1 MDESGIGWKKT
12 VPFGRRRAVP
22 RVCVVD
28 GKPHIRRFLSETL
41 QELGFV
47 TRECGR
53 LTELAEVL
61 ADFQPDLVV
70 LGLLKPESEVT
81 KALQVLL
88 SARFSGRVMLFGG
101 RASTSLMGLQDL
113 GEQVGLAML
122 PPLGTPFRDNDLHQ
136 NLSPFLPIPDSP
148 RFDVDV
154 EEALRNNW
162 LELWY
167 QPRIGLREMML
178 VGAEALIRMRHP
190 TWGIVPPASF
200 ISDADDTNLR
210 ALSEFVV
217 ERAMAD
223 WSFFSTGRTPID
235 LTIHLPAALLGDS
248 RFMER
253 VWLRLP
259 DHAAFAKLLV
269 EIDSAEARRDHVLVR
284 QAARYLQNYNIGIS
298 IDDVMAEASWVDI
311 ADFPIAELQIDA
323 SFIDGVADDRAK
335 RTACEMALDIAK
347 RLGAKTV
354 AKGLERTADCRVVC
368 QIGLDVGQGFLFA
381 KPMEASRFART
392 MLRHQAAKPR

>member
-1 MDESGIGWKKT
+1 MDAMSFTRDNT
-12 VPFGRRRAVP
+12 VQFGRRRAVP

-28 GKPHIRRFLSETL
+28 AKPHIRRFLADTL

-53 LTELAEVL
+53 LTELSETL

-81 KALQVLL
+81 KALQVMMA
-88 SARFSGRVMLFGG
+88 ARFAGRVMLFGG
-101 RASTSLMGLQDL
+101 RASTALLGLQEL

-122 PPLGTPFRDNDLHQ
+122 PPLATPFRDRDLYE

-148 RFDVDV
+148 AFDVDV
-154 EEALRNNW
+154 EEAMANNW

-167 QPRIGLREMML
+167 QPKIDLREMML

-200 ISDADDTNLR
+200 IPDGGDPNLR

-235 LTIHLPAALLGDS
+235 MTIHLPAALLGDS

-259 DHAAFAKLLV
+259 DHAAFAKLFV

-284 QAARYLQNYNIGIS
+284 RAARHLQSYNIGIS
-298 IDDVMAEASWVDI
+298 IDDVMAAASWVDI
-311 ADFPIAELQIDA
+311 ADFPIAEMQVDSA
-323 SFIDGVADDRAK
+323 FIDGVADDRAK
-335 RTACEMALDIAK
+335 RTACEMAVEIGK
-347 RLGAKTV
+347 RLGARTV

-368 QIGLDVGQGFLFA
+368 QLGFDIGQGFLFA
-381 KPMEASRFART
+381 KPMEAARFART
-392 MLRHQAAKPR
+392 MLRHLAVNPG